1 MLQHPLAT
9 MASEFA
15 TAIVRALRAAPM
27 DELHAFLETSAMRT
41 TAPRAPVAAKTETKA
56 SRDRARAGARP
67 TKPRATT
74 KAARPSK
81 VVPEPTSAKPAPKS
95 AATGVAALSQVK
107 PAQVKPA
114 QVKPAQVKPAQVKP
128 AETPVM
134 TSAEATTR
142 KSPKVKAAHATTAHE
157 ATAPTTRKRARD
169 AQPEARPALLP
180 AILDAIV
187 AFYVERATRGATER
201 QVASH
206 LEGLGLDTNASTA
219 AVEALVANG
228 TIRDAGFRRAAGRNA
243 TAPVYVAN
251 PPSGSS
257 SPSFG

>member
-1 MLQHPLAT
+1 MLQHTLAT

-41 TAPRAPVAAKTETKA
+41 TAPRAPVATKTETKA

-81 VVPEPTSAKPAPKS
+81 VVPEPTSAKAAPKS

-107 PAQVKPA
+107 AAK
-114 QVKPAQVKPAQVKP
+114 VKPAQVKPAQVKP

-169 AQPEARPALLP
+169 AQPEARPALSP
-180 AILDAIV
+180 SILDAIV

>member
-1 MLQHPLAT
+1 MLQHTLAK

-67 TKPRATT
+67 TKPRSTT

-114 QVKPAQVKPAQVKP
+114 
-128 AETPVM
+128 ETPVM
-134 TSAEATTR
+134 DSAEATTR
-142 KSPKVKAAHATTAHE
+142 KSPKVKAAHATTAPE
-157 ATAPTTRKRARD
+157 AKAPTTRKRARD
-169 AQPEARPALLP
+169 AQPEARPALSP
-180 AILDAIV
+180 SILDAIV

>member
-1 MLQHPLAT
+1 MLQHTLAT

-27 DELHAFLETSAMRT
+27 DELHAFLATSAQRT
-41 TAPRAPVAAKTETKA
+41 PAPRAPVATKTATKTETKA
-56 SRDRARAGARP
+56 SRDRARAGDRP

-81 VVPEPTSAKPAPKS
+81 VVPEPASAKAAPKS
-95 AATGVAALSQVK
+95 AATDVVAQPKVTA
-107 PAQVKPA
+107 
-114 QVKPAQVKPAQVKP
+114 
-128 AETPVM
+128 AETPAKA
-134 TSAEATTR
+134 SPEATPR
-142 KSPKVKAAHATTAHE
+142 KSPKVKAARATTAPE

-169 AQPEARPALLP
+169 AQPEARPQLSP
-180 AILDAIV
+180 SVLDAIV

>member
-1 MLQHPLAT
+1 MLQHTLAT

-41 TAPRAPVAAKTETKA
+41 TAPRAPVATKTETKA

-81 VVPEPTSAKPAPKS
+81 VVPEPTSAKAAPKS

-107 PAQVKPA
+107 AAKA
-114 QVKPAQVKPAQVKP
+114 

-134 TSAEATTR
+134 ASAEATTR
-142 KSPKVKAAHATTAHE
+142 KSPKVKAAHTTTAPE

-169 AQPEARPALLP
+169 AQPEARPALSP
-180 AILDAIV
+180 SILDAIV

-257 SPSFG
+257 SPTFG

>member
-114 QVKPAQVKPAQVKP
+114 QVKPAQVKPA
-128 AETPVM
+128 ETPVM

-169 AQPEARPALLP
+169 AQPEARPALSP
-180 AILDAIV
+180 SIIDAIV

>member
-1 MLQHPLAT
+1 MLQHTLAT

-41 TAPRAPVAAKTETKA
+41 TATRAPVATKTETKA
-56 SRDRARAGARP
+56 SRDRARAGDRP

-81 VVPEPTSAKPAPKS
+81 VVPEPGPASAKAAPKS
-95 AATGVAALSQVK
+95 DTTGVAALPK
-107 PAQVKPA
+107 TTA
-114 QVKPAQVKPAQVKP
+114 
-128 AETPVM
+128 AETPAKASTEV
-134 TSAEATTR
+134 TPRRSPKAKAARATTAPEATT
-142 KSPKVKAAHATTAHE
+142 PA
-157 ATAPTTRKRARD
+157 TRKRARD
-169 AQPEARPALLP
+169 AQPEARPELSP
-180 AILDAIV
+180 SVLDAIV

>member
-1 MLQHPLAT
+1 MLQHTLAT

-15 TAIVRALRAAPM
+15 TAIVRALRSAPM
-27 DELHAFLETSAMRT
+27 DELRAFLETSAQRT
-41 TAPRAPVAAKTETKA
+41 PAPRAAAAAKPAE
-56 SRDRARAGARP
+56 
-67 TKPRATT
+67 TKPRVGREEGLRRPRATKAKAKAKATT
-74 KAARPSK
+74 TTTTRPSK
-81 VVPEPTSAKPAPKS
+81 AASKGAAASAKPAPTS
-95 AATGVAALSQVK
+95 DA
-107 PAQVKPA
+107 
-114 QVKPAQVKPAQVKP
+114 
-128 AETPVM
+128 AETTAPPKAPL
-134 TSAEATTR
+134 TELPAKASPELKPRTAPRAKAAGTPEAPKATT
-142 KSPKVKAAHATTAHE
+142 PA
-157 ATAPTTRKRARD
+157 TRKRARD
-169 AQPEARPALLP
+169 KAPEPRAELSSSV
-180 AILDAIV
+180 LDAIV

-251 PPSGSS
+251 PQTGSS

>member
-114 QVKPAQVKPAQVKP
+114 
-128 AETPVM
+128 ETPVM
-134 TSAEATTR
+134 DSAEATTR

-169 AQPEARPALLP
+169 AQPEARPALSP
-180 AILDAIV
+180 SILDAIV

>member
-1 MLQHPLAT
+1 MLQHTLAT

-41 TAPRAPVAAKTETKA
+41 TAPRAPVATKTETKA

-81 VVPEPTSAKPAPKS
+81 VVPEPTSAKAAPKS

-107 PAQVKPA
+107 AAQVKA
-114 QVKPAQVKPAQVKP
+114 

-142 KSPKVKAAHATTAHE
+142 KSPKVKAAHATTAPE

-169 AQPEARPALLP
+169 AQPEARPALSP
-180 AILDAIV
+180 SILDAIV

>member
-1 MLQHPLAT
+1 MLQHTLAT

-15 TAIVRALRAAPM
+15 TAIVRALRSAPM
-27 DELHAFLETSAMRT
+27 DELRAFLETSAQRT
-41 TAPRAPVAAKTETKA
+41 PAPRAAAAAKPAE
-56 SRDRARAGARP
+56 
-67 TKPRATT
+67 TKPRVGREEGLRRPRATKAKAKAKATT
-74 KAARPSK
+74 TTRPSK
-81 VVPEPTSAKPAPKS
+81 AASKGAAAIAKPAPTS
-95 AATGVAALSQVK
+95 DA
-107 PAQVKPA
+107 
-114 QVKPAQVKPAQVKP
+114 
-128 AETPVM
+128 AETTAPPKAPLAELPAKASPEPKPRKAPRAKAAG
-134 TSAEATTR
+134 TPEAPEATT
-142 KSPKVKAAHATTAHE
+142 PA
-157 ATAPTTRKRARD
+157 TRKRARD
-169 AQPEARPALLP
+169 KAPEPRPELSSSV
-180 AILDAIV
+180 LDAIV

-251 PPSGSS
+251 PQTGSS

>member
-114 QVKPAQVKPAQVKP
+114 QVKPAQVKPA
-128 AETPVM
+128 ETPVM
-134 TSAEATTR
+134 ASAEATTR

-169 AQPEARPALLP
+169 AQPEARPALSP
-180 AILDAIV
+180 SILDAIV

>member
-1 MLQHPLAT
+1 MLQHTLAT

-15 TAIVRALRAAPM
+15 TAIVRALRSAPM
-27 DELHAFLETSAMRT
+27 DELRAFLQTSAHWT
-41 TAPRAPVAAKTETKA
+41 PALRAAAAAKPA
-56 SRDRARAGARP
+56 D
-67 TKPRATT
+67 TKPREGRGEALRRPRGNKAKANPAKAIAKAKTSPATPARRPAVSSAKASPKSGAADT
-74 KAARPSK
+74 AAPPKAPLAELPAKASPEPRPRKAAREK
-81 VVPEPTSAKPAPKS
+81 AAGAP
-95 AATGVAALSQVK
+95 
-107 PAQVKPA
+107 
-114 QVKPAQVKPAQVKP
+114 
-128 AETPVM
+128 
-134 TSAEATTR
+134 EATDA
-142 KSPKVKAAHATTAHE
+142 S
-157 ATAPTTRKRARD
+157 APSTRKRAREK
-169 AQPEARPALLP
+169 APEPRPELSP
-180 AILDAIV
+180 SVLDAIV

>member
-1 MLQHPLAT
+1 MLQHTLAT

-67 TKPRATT
+67 TKPRSTT

-114 QVKPAQVKPAQVKP
+114 
-128 AETPVM
+128 ETPVM
-134 TSAEATTR
+134 DSAEATTR
-142 KSPKVKAAHATTAHE
+142 KSPKVKAAHATTAPE
-157 ATAPTTRKRARD
+157 AKAPTTRKRARD
-169 AQPEARPALLP
+169 AQPEARPALSP
-180 AILDAIV
+180 SILDAIV

>member
-1 MLQHPLAT
+1 MLQHTLAT

-15 TAIVRALRAAPM
+15 TAIVRALRSAPM
-27 DELHAFLETSAMRT
+27 DELRAFLETSAQR
-41 TAPRAPVAAKTETKA
+41 APSPRAAVAAKPAEAKPRVGAEEVRRPVASKAKATARPPKPVRQPSAASTKA
-56 SRDRARAGARP
+56 P
-67 TKPRATT
+67 PKATAAETAAPPKAPLAELPT
-74 KAARPSK
+74 KAAA
-81 VVPEPTSAKPAPKS
+81 EPKPRKATLAKATRAPK
-95 AATGVAALSQVK
+95 A
-107 PAQVKPA
+107 P
-114 QVKPAQVKPAQVKP
+114 
-128 AETPVM
+128 
-134 TSAEATTR
+134 EAKT
-142 KSPKVKAAHATTAHE
+142 
-157 ATAPTTRKRARD
+157 PTTRKRTREKA
-169 AQPEARPALLP
+169 PEARPELSSSLL
-180 AILDAIV
+180 DTIV

>member
-1 MLQHPLAT
+1 MLQHTLAT

-15 TAIVRALRAAPM
+15 TAIVRALRSAPM
-27 DELHAFLETSAMRT
+27 DELRAFLETSAQR
-41 TAPRAPVAAKTETKA
+41 APSPRAAVAAKAAEPKA
-56 SRDRARAGARP
+56 RVGRGEEVRRPVARKAKA
-67 TKPRATT
+67 
-74 KAARPSK
+74 AARPSK
-81 VVPEPTSAKPAPKS
+81 PVRQPS
-95 AATGVAALSQVK
+95 AASTKALPKAA
-107 PAQVKPA
+107 A
-114 QVKPAQVKPAQVKP
+114 
-128 AETPVM
+128 AETAAPPKAPL
-134 TSAEATTR
+134 AELPT
-142 KSPKVKAAHATTAHE
+142 KAAAEPKPRKATLAKATGASKAPE
-157 ATAPTTRKRARD
+157 AKAPTTRKRTREKA
-169 AQPEARPALLP
+169 PEARPELSSSL
-180 AILDAIV
+180 LDAIV